1 MREDGLRY
9 LGLFVQSNDADEKP
23 GNVER
28 TEAVVR
34 GDREHTIVKRIEK
47 EGSDAEIST
56 GSDEN
61 LGHEAREPSLVA
73 KIGPRMLR
81 KRESS
86 QVLQRHDNRIYRH
99 LSTIVTYLQPFQSL
113 SPPSTPIVIGTLGV
127 ASIFFFFFLLFPK
140 DHCGPR
146 CDI

>member
-34 GDREHTIVKRIEK
+34 GDREQTIVKRIEK

-86 QVLQRHDNRIYRH
+86 QVLQRHDNRFCD
-99 LSTIVTYLQPFQSL
+99 SKTYLQPFQSL

-127 ASIFFFFFLLFPK
+127 ASNFFFFFLLFPK